1 MSRYMRYHTFFVVR
15 KKVLEITKSM
25 RDSASGSDSR
35 VFEVSLTSGCI
46 TWANPAAEGACGKI
60 VGASLHGMVLQTHRD
75 RLLEVISEAMA
86 GKVHRRTIWPVR
98 SGPDVLWWESSI
110 IETSGDLVWV
120 ACRAVITT
128 PASGGVYD
136 IAEAMSAAAALCAS
150 SACEILEL
158 RKEMSST
165 VESFKEE
172 DSETKSHI
180 KAAIRAAGKAA
191 DAAMENASAL
201 DRLNASISVG
211 FEEHTVEIL
220 KLISTDAMHDAR
232 MKAFEEHVKKTTTSA
247 VKSIVSQADKAG
259 RGLSKRVTVPVG
271 VIAAV
276 LTFIQW
282 LIVNWNK

>member
-1 MSRYMRYHTFFVVR
+1 
-15 KKVLEITKSM
+15 
-25 RDSASGSDSR
+25 
-35 VFEVSLTSGCI
+35 
-46 TWANPAAEGACGKI
+46 
-60 VGASLHGMVLQTHRD
+60 
-75 RLLEVISEAMA
+75 
-86 GKVHRRTIWPVR
+86 
-98 SGPDVLWWESSI
+98 
-110 IETSGDLVWV
+110 
-120 ACRAVITT
+120 
-128 PASGGVYD
+128 
-136 IAEAMSAAAALCAS
+136 
-150 SACEILEL
+150 
-158 RKEMSST
+158 MSST